1 MKNLKTMIKITE
13 GVGTSFT
20 ETMVM
25 FENVDHEVKMQEF
38 RTKEYAQN
46 HLNKMIDTITESA
59 KNLDFTWELAIT
71 CCDVELNGRNILDMR
86 VIESQ
91 DKDATCYLY
100 IVEE

>member
-1 MKNLKTMIKITE
+1 MKNLKTIIKLSE

-25 FENVDHEVKMQEF
+25 FENESYEVKMQEF
-38 RTKEYAQN
+38 KTEEQAKK
-46 HLNKMIDTITESA
+46 HLDNIINTITESA

-71 CCDVELNGRNILDMR
+71 CCDVELNGRNVLDMR

-91 DKDATCYLY
+91 DKNATCYLY